1 MTTSARLTISAAISP
16 SPPLAISDHYA
27 ARRHQQHNDAPATC
41 LFAPWSPIPDT
52 VVRDITIPTQA
63 TTNEN
68 QGRFRKQLVFQEVRI
83 LGRRSQCFAN
93 VQRTYN

>member
-63 TTNEN
+63 TTNE
-68 QGRFRKQLVFQEVRI
+68 
-83 LGRRSQCFAN
+83 
-93 VQRTYN
+93 Y